1 VKRSEDEAQSVL
13 SRESICGGREAVGEL
28 AGLSVFLTEEVG
40 DEGRIDGAEDRAY
53 L

>member
-1 VKRSEDEAQSVL
+1 VKRSEDEAQSIL

-28 AGLSVFLTEEVG
+28 AGLTEEVG